1 MEREAYLRPMLRLCK
16 DYVKSVYDLY
26 MAFLRPMWDLC
37 EAFVRPVR
45 SCVVLWEACVWP
57 M

>member
-1 MEREAYLRPMLRLCK
+1 MEREAYLRPMFSLCK
-16 DYVKSVYDLY
+16 DYVKSVCDLY
-26 MAFLRPMWDLC
+26 KAFVRPMWDLC
-37 EAFVRPVR
+37 EAFVRPFR